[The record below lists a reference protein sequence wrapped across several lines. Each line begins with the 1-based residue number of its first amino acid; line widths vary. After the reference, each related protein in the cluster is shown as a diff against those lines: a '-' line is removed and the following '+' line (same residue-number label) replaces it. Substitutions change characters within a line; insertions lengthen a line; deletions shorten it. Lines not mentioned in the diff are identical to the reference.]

1 VGGTY
6 ADGTYVLTAETYY
19 QSGNCVPDSPSS
31 QTLVVAGDCEKWAAT
46 SRTEADGGVNSVMS
60 GSTTFAVQGNQ
71 IMGCEIGTDETFTA
85 TATNLTFFF
94 PTGSCGGGNQEC
106 VAVDVYTKQ

>member
-31 QTLVVAGDCEKWAAT
+31 ETLVIAGDCEQWAVT
-46 SRTEADGGVNSVMS
+46 GPTDTDGGVNGAIN
-60 GSTTFAVQGNQ
+60 GSTTFAVQGDQ
-71 IMGCEIGTDETFTA
+71 ITGCEINAETFTA
-85 TATNLTFFF
+85 TATTLTFFY
-94 PTGSCGGGNQEC
+94 PCGGGDQEC
-106 VAVDVYTKQ
+106 VAVDVYTKR